1 MAAAPPYVIGIKPLM
16 ARLKALIEGFQ
27 SMCLDQPSAAIS
39 RQRNTRSPR
48 RHPAFVTAR

>member
-27 SMCLDQPSAAIS
+27 PTCLDRPSAAIS
-39 RQRNTRSPR
+39 RQRNTRSPDGT
-48 RHPAFVTAR
+48 HPVVRVL